1 MSFDPN
7 REDYQRLGLRFARS
21 LDVGG
26 AAGAARAFASFGRR
40 FSQDRDSL
48 PQTDADRAFHLV
60 ARATTVIDYQLPFA
74 ESDAR
79 AAELIRRGHAL
90 LDEALALDPNCHDAA
105 RMQHAATIAGFD
117 AFFHYLE
124 QGEKDVRRS
133 CTAARDAALA
143 KDDGDR
149 SLLEADLAM
158 RPYLRWLA
166 TMADKALICGRNRQ
180 CLDICRRALEADP
193 NDAADVRFS
202 AALAYAKLEDAA
214 GLDALAQ
221 RSATLGV
228 PRRHEGADAWQLI
241 ARVSLAHSRH
251 DEDDAL
257 RQLRALLAT
266 YPHAAATLA
275 SQREL
280 PDGVFC
286 RLAVPPY
293 SEDELIVA
301 TSEATVLLQ
310 EGRDSHGRGALGS
323 WVAAQAQRLDPRDV
337 AELRAYEKSMDAAA
351 GGAGGQRPGGP
362 TAGGRPDGPRADGGD
377 R

>member
-1 MSFDPN
+1 
-7 REDYQRLGLRFARS
+7 
-21 LDVGG
+21 
-26 AAGAARAFASFGRR
+26 
-40 FSQDRDSL
+40 
-48 PQTDADRAFHLV
+48 
-60 ARATTVIDYQLPFA
+60 
-74 ESDAR
+74 
-79 AAELIRRGHAL
+79 
-90 LDEALALDPNCHDAA
+90 
-105 RMQHAATIAGFD
+105 
-117 AFFHYLE
+117 
-124 QGEKDVRRS
+124 
-133 CTAARDAALA
+133 
-143 KDDGDR
+143 
-149 SLLEADLAM
+149 M

-214 GLDALAQ
+214 GLDALAK

-228 PRRHEGADAWQLI
+228 PRRHEGPDAWQLI
-241 ARVSLAHSRH
+241 ARMSLAHSRC
-251 DEDDAL
+251 DKDDAL
-257 RQLRALLAT
+257 HQLRALLAA
-266 YPHAAATLA
+266 YPHAAATLV

-301 TSEATVLLQ
+301 TSEATVLFQ
-310 EGRDSHGRGALGS
+310 EGRDNHGRGALGS

-337 AELRAYEKSMDAAA
+337 AQLRAEE
-351 GGAGGQRPGGP
+351 
-362 TAGGRPDGPRADGGD
+362 GD

>member
-21 LDVGG
+21 LDGGDPSG
-26 AAGAARAFASFGRR
+26 AAKAFASFGRR

-60 ARATTVIDYQLPFA
+60 ARATMVIDYQLPFA

-79 AAELIRRGHAL
+79 AAELIQRGHTL
-90 LDEALALDPNCHDAA
+90 LDEALALDPNCHDAV

-133 CTAARDAALA
+133 CAAARDAALA
-143 KDDGDR
+143 KDEGER
-149 SLLEADLAM
+149 SLLEAELAM

-202 AALAYAKLEDAA
+202 AALAYAKLED
-214 GLDALAQ
+214 Q
-221 RSATLGV
+221 IFT
-228 PRRHEGADAWQLI
+228 
-241 ARVSLAHSRH
+241 
-251 DEDDAL
+251 
-257 RQLRALLAT
+257 
-266 YPHAAATLA
+266 
-275 SQREL
+275 
-280 PDGVFC
+280 F
-286 RLAVPPY
+286 
-293 SEDELIVA
+293 
-301 TSEATVLLQ
+301 
-310 EGRDSHGRGALGS
+310 
-323 WVAAQAQRLDPRDV
+323 
-337 AELRAYEKSMDAAA
+337 
-351 GGAGGQRPGGP
+351 
-362 TAGGRPDGPRADGGD
+362 
-377 R
+377 